1 MNESSWL
8 GLGLGLFVAA
18 FAAGAADVADF
29 ITDVIAAAAADAAA
43 ATASIASL
51 FLSINKSNYL
61 FFFVVP
67 PKWATLHYNA
77 RITPPIGP
85 FHALCMVFMP
95 VSMVYID
102 VVIMPIFFEI
112 RSFIL
117 ITII

>member
-67 PKWATLHYNA
+67 PKWATLHYTLQCTYHSSNWA
-77 RITPPIGP
+77 VPCALHG
-85 FHALCMVFMP
+85 FHAGVHG
-95 VSMVYID
+95 VH
-102 VVIMPIFFEI
+102 
-112 RSFIL
+112 
-117 ITII
+117 